1 MEICISISA
10 STPAEYQDALN
21 ALNAGIQAPAA
32 PAKRFPAKRSPALQA
47 APAPQAAPAQAHV
60 PTDGEIPFAMPQ
72 TPQQPAV
79 AAQEAASA
87 KPVTLEDLQTTG
99 RKLALAGK
107 QDKLGEILDKYSVR
121 KLSDIPSEHWAEALN
136 EMEVNLNG

>member
-32 PAKRFPAKRSPALQA
+32 PAKRFPAKRSPAL
-47 APAPQAAPAQAHV
+47 QAAPAQAHV

-107 QDKLGEILDKYSVR
+107 QDKLGEILGKYSVR

>member
-10 STPAEYQDALN
+10 STPAEYRDALN
-21 ALNAGIQAPAA
+21 ALNAGIQAPAV
-32 PAKRFPAKRSPALQA
+32 PAKPS
-47 APAPQAAPAQAHV
+47 PAPQAAPVLAHV

-72 TPQQPAV
+72 TPQPPAV
-79 AAQEAASA
+79 AAQEAAST

-107 QDKLGEILDKYSVR
+107 QDKLGEILGKYSVR

-136 EMEVNLNG
+136 EMEVSING

>member
-32 PAKRFPAKRSPALQA
+32 PAKRS
-47 APAPQAAPAQAHV
+47 PAPQAAPAQAHV

-107 QDKLGEILDKYSVR
+107 QDKLGEILGKYSVR
-121 KLSDIPSEHWAEALN
+121 KLSDIPNEHWAEALN
-136 EMEVNLNG
+136 EMEVTLNG

>member
-32 PAKRFPAKRSPALQA
+32 PAKRS
-47 APAPQAAPAQAHV
+47 PAPQAAPAQAHV

-107 QDKLGEILDKYSVR
+107 QDKLGEILGKYSVR
-121 KLSDIPSEHWAEALN
+121 KLSDIPNEHWAEALN
-136 EMEVNLNG
+136 EMEVTLND

>member
-32 PAKRFPAKRSPALQA
+32 PAKRFPAKHY
-47 APAPQAAPAQAHV
+47 PAPQAAPAQAHV
-60 PTDGEIPFAMPQ
+60 PTDGEIPFAKPQ

-107 QDKLGEILDKYSVR
+107 QDKLGEILGKYSVR
-121 KLSDIPSEHWAEALN
+121 KLSDIPNEHWAEALN
-136 EMEVNLNG
+136 EMEVTLNG

>member
-32 PAKRFPAKRSPALQA
+32 PAKRS
-47 APAPQAAPAQAHV
+47 PAPQAAPVQAHV
-60 PTDGEIPFAMPQ
+60 PTDGEIPFAEPQ
-72 TPQQPAV
+72 TPQPPAV
-79 AAQEAASA
+79 AAQEAAST

-107 QDKLGEILDKYSVR
+107 QDKLGEILGKYSVR

>member
-10 STPAEYQDALN
+10 STPAEYQDALH
-21 ALNAGIQAPAA
+21 ALNAGIQAPAV
-32 PAKRFPAKRSPALQA
+32 PAKPS
-47 APAPQAAPAQAHV
+47 PAPQAAPVQAHV

-99 RKLALAGK
+99 RRLALAGK
-107 QDKLGEILDKYSVR
+107 QDKLGEILGNYSVR
-121 KLSDIPSEHWAEALN
+121 NLSSIPSEHWAEVLK
-136 EMEVNLNG
+136 EMEENING

>member
-32 PAKRFPAKRSPALQA
+32 PAKRS
-47 APAPQAAPAQAHV
+47 PAPQAAPAQAHV

-79 AAQEAASA
+79 AAQETASA

-107 QDKLGEILDKYSVR
+107 QDKLGEILGKYSVR

-136 EMEVNLNG
+136 EMEASING

>member
-32 PAKRFPAKRSPALQA
+32 PTKRS
-47 APAPQAAPAQAHV
+47 PAPQAAPAQAHV
-60 PTDGEIPFAMPQ
+60 PTDGEIPFAKPQ

-79 AAQEAASA
+79 AVQEAASA

-107 QDKLGEILDKYSVR
+107 QDKLGEILGKYSVR

-136 EMEVNLNG
+136 EMEENING

>member
-10 STPAEYQDALN
+10 STPAEYRDALN

-32 PAKRFPAKRSPALQA
+32 PAKRS
-47 APAPQAAPAQAHV
+47 PAPQAAPAQAHV
-60 PTDGEIPFAMPQ
+60 PTDGEIPFDMPQ

-87 KPVTLEDLQTTG
+87 KPITLENLQTTG

-107 QDKLGEILDKYSVR
+107 QDKLGEILGKYSVR

>member
-10 STPAEYQDALN
+10 STPAEYRDALN

-32 PAKRFPAKRSPALQA
+32 PAKRS
-47 APAPQAAPAQAHV
+47 PAPQAAPAQAHV
-60 PTDGEIPFAMPQ
+60 PTDGEIPFDMPQ

-87 KPVTLEDLQTTG
+87 KPVTLENLQTTG

-107 QDKLGEILDKYSVR
+107 QDKLGEILGKYSVR

>member
-1 MEICISISA
+1 MEICINISA
-10 STPAEYQDALN
+10 STPAEYRDALN
-21 ALNAGIQAPAA
+21 ALNAGIQAPAV
-32 PAKRFPAKRSPALQA
+32 PAKPS
-47 APAPQAAPAQAHV
+47 PAPQAAPVQAHV

-107 QDKLGEILDKYSVR
+107 QDKLGEILGKHSVR

-136 EMEVNLNG
+136 EMEASING